1 MSHFVLYS
9 CKNFTTKALAAAALG
24 LDWSDIMIM
33 LCEVILWL
41 CYSYVVAAATAAVL
55 ARREAVLW
63 LSCLRF
69 LQLLKSPSSLLPH
82 ILPVLDSANSPE
94 SVNSETTGAV
104 SRIRNTLF
112 IIYSSLGSWL
122 PWFLETCV
130 IHHFPWC
137 RFEYHGC
144 NSQSP
149 TRSFALRK
157 INILLKCCHQ
167 KTKQNIKP

>member
-1 MSHFVLYS
+1 MLYS

-69 LQLLKSPSSLLPH
+69 LQLLKSPSSLLAH
-82 ILPVLDSANSPE
+82 TLTTLGSVNCED
-94 SVNSETTGAV
+94 SVNSETISITNWISETKVILPSFMDDG
-104 SRIRNTLF
+104 RRYKTP
-112 IIYSSLGSWL
+112 GS
-122 PWFLETCV
+122 
-130 IHHFPWC
+130 
-137 RFEYHGC
+137 
-144 NSQSP
+144 
-149 TRSFALRK
+149 
-157 INILLKCCHQ
+157 
-167 KTKQNIKP
+167 

>member
-69 LQLLKSPSSLLPH
+69 LQLLKSPSSLLAH
-82 ILPVLDSANSPE
+82 TLTTLGSVNCAD
-94 SVNSETTGAV
+94 SVNSETISITNWISETQVILPSFMDDG
-104 SRIRNTLF
+104 RRYKTP
-112 IIYSSLGSWL
+112 GS
-122 PWFLETCV
+122 
-130 IHHFPWC
+130 
-137 RFEYHGC
+137 
-144 NSQSP
+144 
-149 TRSFALRK
+149 
-157 INILLKCCHQ
+157 
-167 KTKQNIKP
+167 